1 MMDEEKNQEKKTKN
15 KKIIPLMIGSALLGG
30 GIILTFNEVK
40 NINNVSGAVVKE
52 GIIPGYTKE
61 QIEQILQR
69 KADESTFSFEINS
82 RPVFKNGKSEG
93 NIRIANPPFSKYP
106 IEFIIT
112 LDSNN
117 QVIFTS
123 PKLKPNNYIE
133 KAKLD
138 KELKAGDYNAT
149 ATINAYDDKGEK
161 VGTSSAKIVISVKE

>member
-1 MMDEEKNQEKKTKN
+1 MMDEEKKQEKKTKN

-30 GIILTFNEVK
+30 GIILMFNEVK
-40 NINNVSGAVVKE
+40 NVNNVSGAIVKE

-93 NIRIANPPFSKYP
+93 NIRIANPPFNKYP

-112 LDSNN
+112 LNSTN

>member
-1 MMDEEKNQEKKTKN
+1 MMDEEKKQDKKS
-15 KKIIPLMIGSALLGG
+15 KKVIPLMIGSALLGG
-30 GIILTFNEVK
+30 GIIFMFNEVK
-40 NINNVSGAVVKE
+40 NVNNVSGAVVKE

-112 LDSNN
+112 LDSTKE
-117 QVIFTS
+117 VIFIS

-161 VGTSSAKIVISVKE
+161 IGTSSAKIVISVKE

>member
-1 MMDEEKNQEKKTKN
+1 MMDEEKKQDKKS
-15 KKIIPLMIGSALLGG
+15 KKVIPLMIGSALLGG
-30 GIILTFNEVK
+30 GIIFMFNEVK
-40 NINNVSGAVVKE
+40 NVNNVSGAVVKE

-82 RPVFKNGKSEG
+82 RPVFKNSKSEG

-112 LDSNN
+112 LDSTKE
-117 QVIFTS
+117 VIFTS

-161 VGTSSAKIVISVKE
+161 IGTSSAKIVISVKE

>member
-1 MMDEEKNQEKKTKN
+1 MMDEEKKQEKKNKN

-30 GIILTFNEVK
+30 GIILMFNEVK
-40 NINNVSGAVVKE
+40 NVNNVSGAIVKE

-93 NIRIANPPFSKYP
+93 NIRIANPPFNKYP

-112 LDSNN
+112 LDSTN